1 MIDLL
6 AKATNDIHHHPE
18 YKLSWGFLG
27 EKEKKENFN
36 GNSTGFFTSE
46 KELFVKAKGLN
57 NFIRAILDD
66 DKNLFIGQKTTF
78 NDSHDKK
85 TEGFNYFDDWDKCID
100 CFLNNPLSLKEFTEN
115 EEKLTEHN
123 SSGNSVEYDKTGD
136 FLDVSKFLGGDM
148 DCFGS
153 MTDGNLQNR
162 YMNLIITIG
171 GNAGVSNGELR
182 AYAEIIQE
190 IVDFLENNKIR
201 CKVEAFTTNECSTL
215 QLTVKDYD
223 EPLSLSD
230 IFVITNP
237 DFFRRLYFR
246 VAERSPTIDYSYGLG
261 NVSPYITA
269 LAEENTPTLYFKKRR
284 HFGDMEELKEK
295 TYEEV
300 QKAIDNWDNNPTPL
314 MTL

>member
-6 AKATNDIHHHPE
+6 AEATNGIHHHPE
-18 YKLSWGFLG
+18 YKLSWGYL
-27 EKEKKENFN
+27 EEDKEIENFV
-36 GNSTGFFTSE
+36 GKGFFTE
-46 KELFVKAKGLN
+46 GKEIFVKAKGLN
-57 NFIRAILDD
+57 NFIRAILED
-66 DKNLFIGQKTTF
+66 DKNHFIGEE
-78 NDSHDKK
+78 NEHNSSHKK
-85 TEGFNYFDDWDKCID
+85 KEKGFNYFDNWDKCID

-115 EEKLTEHN
+115 DEKLTEHN
-123 SSGNSVEYDKTGD
+123 SSGNNVEYNKTGD

-171 GNAGVSNGELR
+171 GNAGVSDGELR

-237 DFFRRLYFR
+237 DFFRRLHFR
-246 VAERSPTIDYSYGLG
+246 VSERSPTIDWSYGDG
-261 NVSPYITA
+261 TIAPYIEA
-269 LAEENTPTLYFKKRR
+269 LAEENTPTLYFKKRKS
-284 HFGDMEELKEK
+284 FGDMEELKQK
-295 TYEEV
+295 TYKEI
-300 QKAIDNWDNNPTPL
+300 QKAIDNWDKNPTPL
-314 MTL
+314 ITL

>member
-6 AKATNDIHHHPE
+6 AKATNGIHHHPE
-18 YKLSWGFLG
+18 YKLSWGYL
-27 EKEKKENFN
+27 EEDKEIENFV
-36 GNSTGFFTSE
+36 GKGFFTE
-46 KELFVKAKGLN
+46 GKEIFVKAKGLN
-57 NFIRAILDD
+57 NFIRAILED
-66 DKNLFIGQKTTF
+66 DKNHFIGEE
-78 NDSHDKK
+78 NEHNSSHKK
-85 TEGFNYFDDWDKCID
+85 KEKGFNYFDNWDKCID

-115 EEKLTEHN
+115 DEKLTEHN
-123 SSGNSVEYDKTGD
+123 SSGNSVEYNKTGD

-237 DFFRRLYFR
+237 DFFRRLHFR
-246 VAERSPTIDYSYGLG
+246 VAERSPTINWSYGDG
-261 NVSPYITA
+261 GIAPHIEA

-284 HFGDMEELKEK
+284 YFGDMEELKQK
-295 TYEEV
+295 TYKEI
-300 QKAIDNWDNNPTPL
+300 QKAIDNWDTNPTPL
-314 MTL
+314 ITL

>member
-18 YKLSWGFLG
+18 YKLSWGCLEE
-27 EKEKKENFN
+27 EKEDENFDTYE
-36 GNSTGFFTSE
+36 TGFYTRE
-46 KELFVKAKGLN
+46 NEIFVKAKGLN

-66 DKNLFIGQKTTF
+66 DKNHFIGQK
-78 NDSHDKK
+78 NEHNSSHRLKQ
-85 TEGFNYFDDWDKCID
+85 EGFNYFDNWDKCID

-115 EEKLTEHN
+115 EEKLIEHN
-123 SSGNSVEYDKTGD
+123 SSGNSVEYGKTGD

-153 MTDGNLQNR
+153 MVDGNLQNR

-171 GNAGVSNGELR
+171 GNAKVSSGELQ

-201 CKVEAFTTNECSTL
+201 CKIEAFTTNQCSTL

-230 IFVITNP
+230 IFVIINP
-237 DFFRRLYFR
+237 DFFRRLHFR
-246 VAERSPTIDYSYGLG
+246 VAERSPTISWSYGDGTIAPL
-261 NVSPYITA
+261 IEA
-269 LAEENTPTLYFKKRR
+269 LAEENTPTLYFKKRKY
-284 HFGDMEELKEK
+284 FGDMEELKEK
-295 TYEEV
+295 TYKEI
-300 QKAIDNWDNNPTPL
+300 QKAIDNWDINPTPL
-314 MTL
+314 ITV

>member
-6 AKATNDIHHHPE
+6 AKATNGIHHHPE
-18 YKLSWGFLG
+18 YKLSWGYL
-27 EKEKKENFN
+27 EEDKEIENFV
-36 GNSTGFFTSE
+36 GKGFFTE
-46 KELFVKAKGLN
+46 GKEIFVKAKGLN
-57 NFIRAILDD
+57 NFIRAILED
-66 DKNLFIGQKTTF
+66 DKNHFIGEE
-78 NDSHDKK
+78 NEHNSSHKK
-85 TEGFNYFDDWDKCID
+85 KEKGFNYFDDWDKCID

-115 EEKLTEHN
+115 DEKLTEHN
-123 SSGNSVEYDKTGD
+123 SSGNSVEYNKTGD

-171 GNAGVSNGELR
+171 GNAGVSDGELR

-237 DFFRRLYFR
+237 DFFRRLHFR
-246 VAERSPTIDYSYGLG
+246 VAERSPTIDWSYGDG
-261 NVSPYITA
+261 TIAPYIEA
-269 LAEENTPTLYFKKRR
+269 LAEENTPTLYFKKRKY
-284 HFGDMEELKEK
+284 FGDMEELKQK
-295 TYEEV
+295 TYKEI
-300 QKAIDNWDNNPTPL
+300 QKAIDNWDKNPTPL
-314 MTL
+314 ITL

>member
-27 EKEKKENFN
+27 EKEKKENFS

-115 EEKLTEHN
+115 DDKLVEHN

-237 DFFRRLYFR
+237 DFFRRLHFR
-246 VAERSPTIDYSYGLG
+246 VAERSPTIDYNYGLG
-261 NVSPYITA
+261 NVAPYITA

-284 HFGDMEELKEK
+284 YFGDMEELKRE
-295 TYEEV
+295 TY
-300 QKAIDNWDNNPTPL
+300 QKIQEAIDNWDNNPTPL
-314 MTL
+314 ITL